1 MDLIPANVLYEDEDL
16 IAVSK
21 PAGLPSHGTHGA
33 KSDHLVA
40 ALERFLMA
48 RDSLRE
54 PPYLALHHRLDR
66 DTSGVVLLAK
76 TKRFNAAISDQ
87 FAGRE
92 IGKLYSALTGPGPAP
107 GETWSVENYLRSVK
121 GKGRERRMEVVQ
133 SGGDFA
139 HTDFRVRK
147 TFPRGL
153 WIEAIPH
160 TGRTHQIR
168 VHLAGSGLPILGED
182 LYGRPPRSPARRLM
196 LHAYELAFRHPAD
209 GRELR
214 VRAPLAKDFRRAI
227 DWLLK
232 GR

>member
-1 MDLIPANVLYEDEDL
+1 MELTAVNVLFEDPDL
-16 IAVSK
+16 IAVAK
-21 PAGLPSHGTHGA
+21 PAGLPSHGTHDA
-33 KSDHLVA
+33 RRDHLVA

-48 RDSLRE
+48 RDRLAG
-54 PPYLALHHRLDR
+54 PPYLAIHHRLDR
-66 DTSGVVLLAK
+66 DTSGVVLFAK
-76 TKRFNAAISDQ
+76 TKRFNAEISDQ

-92 IGKLYSALTGPGPAP
+92 VRKLYSALTGPGPAP
-107 GETWSVENYLRSVK
+107 GETWSVEDHLRSVK
-121 GKGRERRMEVVQ
+121 GQGRERRMEAVR

-147 TFPRGL
+147 TYPRGL
-153 WIEAIPH
+153 WIEAVPH

-168 VHLAGSGLPILGED
+168 VHLAGCGLPILGED

-196 LHAYELAFRHPAD
+196 LHAYELVFRHPAD
-209 GRELR
+209 GREVV
-214 VRAPLAKDFRRAI
+214 VRAPLAKDFRRVI